1 MAREFEVKYR
11 LTETARDAIA
21 RKFGPMD
28 TIVMET
34 VYYDTPSGA
43 LSARKWMLRRRL
55 ENGHSLCT
63 LKTPGENG
71 GRGEW
76 EVAGGDIR
84 QALPRLAA
92 LGAPEELLLLAEE
105 GLTQLCAA
113 SFTRQVSTVRFGQSQ
128 LELALDQ
135 GQLLGPRGTLPLLE
149 LEAELKSGADADVL
163 AFGQQLERDYGLV
176 PEPDSKFKRARS
188 LARERR

>member
-1 MAREFEVKYR
+1 M
-11 LTETARDAIA
+11 
-21 RKFGPMD
+21 
-28 TIVMET
+28 
-34 VYYDTPSGA
+34 
-43 LSARKWMLRRRL
+43 
-55 ENGHSLCT
+55 
-63 LKTPGENG
+63 
-71 GRGEW
+71 
-76 EVAGGDIR
+76 AGGDIR

-113 SFTRQVSTVRFGQSQ
+113 GFTRQVSTVRFGQSQ

-163 AFGQQLERDYGLV
+163 AFGQQLEKDYGLV
-176 PEPDSKFKRARS
+176 SEPDSKFKRARS

>member
-11 LTETARDAIA
+11 LTENAKAAIA
-21 RKFGPMD
+21 RKYGPMD
-28 TIVMET
+28 TIHMET

-63 LKTPGENG
+63 LKTPGEKG

-76 EVAGGDIR
+76 EVAEGDIR
-84 QALPRLAA
+84 QALPKLTA
-92 LGAPEELLLLAEE
+92 LGAPEALLLLAEE

-113 SFTRQVSTVRFGQSQ
+113 SFTRQVSMVRFGQSQ

-135 GQLLGPRGTLPLLE
+135 GLLLGPKGTLPLLE
-149 LEAELKSGADADVL
+149 LEAELKSGEDGDVL
-163 AFGQQLERDYGLV
+163 AFGQQLEKDFDLV
-176 PEPDSKFKRARS
+176 HEPDSKFKRARS